1 LKDFATVDGPDN
13 NASISWK
20 QTTLSNI
27 WSLQVNDDQ
36 EHIDA
41 ISTNPSASSSVPN
54 VRYVEPRRRHLAWLW
69 WTLAVLLL
77 VVIGIGVAHRA
88 KTRQDTSAVDQTV
101 APNVNVATS
110 FRGNI
115 GLYVEA
121 LGTVTPVATVNV
133 YTQIT
138 GKVVGVH
145 YSEGQ
150 MVRRGDPLID
160 IDPQPY
166 EAQLLEAQGTLDHD
180 RGLLAQAEIDLARYK
195 DASANNAIARQTYE
209 DQEQAVVQY
218 KGTVKNDLGQV
229 QYAQVQL
236 SYCHIVSPITGRVGL
251 RLVDAGNT
259 VFSGSSNALVVI
271 TQLQPITVVF
281 NVAEDNLVKLHD
293 QIKHRGALLVD
304 AYDRAQLKKI
314 GTGKLLT
321 LDNQIDSTTG
331 TVRFRGQFDN
341 ADLNL
346 YPNQFVNARLLTST
360 LQDATLVPSSAIQHN
375 GVDAFVYRVVGQIAK
390 IQPVREVTSEG
401 EMTAVEGI
409 QPGDVVAISGFDKLQ
424 DGTKINILS
433 GATPTDAINQKGGGS
448 R

>member
-1 LKDFATVDGPDN
+1 VFHGLDDI
-13 NASISWK
+13 ASILFNRYSF
-20 QTTLSNI
+20 SNV
-27 WSLQVNDDQ
+27 WSFQVNDNQQPIEANAASPNADTA
-36 EHIDA
+36 H
-41 ISTNPSASSSVPN
+41 TNQPPKRS
-54 VRYVEPRRRHLAWLW
+54 RKGHLRIWLW
-69 WTLAVLLL
+69 WSLAMLVLVAIGL
-77 VVIGIGVAHRA
+77 VVG
-88 KTRQDTSAVDQTV
+88 TRVKQQKETASQDQQVS
-101 APNVNVATS
+101 PNVNAARATQ
-110 FRGNI
+110 GNI
-115 GLYVEA
+115 GQYVEA

-166 EAQLLEAQGTLDHD
+166 EAQLLEAQGTLEHD

-236 SYCHIVSPITGRVGL
+236 SYCHIASPITGRIGL
-251 RLVDAGNT
+251 RLVDGGNT

-271 TQLQPITVVF
+271 TQLQPITIVF
-281 NVAEDNLVKLHD
+281 NVAEDNLGKLHE
-293 QIKHRGALLVD
+293 QIKHRGALIVD

-314 GTGKLLT
+314 ASGKLLT
-321 LDNQIDSTTG
+321 LDNQIDTTTG

-346 YPNQFVNARLLTST
+346 YPNQFVNARLLTNT
-360 LQDATLVPSSAIQHN
+360 LQNATLIPSSAIQHN
-375 GVDAFVYRVVGQIAK
+375 GVDAFVYRIVDQIAK
-390 IQPVREVTSEG
+390 IQPIREITSEG
-401 EMTAVEGI
+401 DTTAVEGV
-409 QPGDVVAISGFDKLQ
+409 QPGDVVATSGFDKLQ
-424 DGTKINILS
+424 DGTKVNILS
-433 GATPTDAINQKGGGS
+433 GTTQGDAGAQTGGGS